1 LESFKDIL
9 TSIADWFKSRI
20 INPFYGAFVVAWLAL
35 NWRVALALA
44 SDAPFRVKVSYVDT
58 VLYPGPILPWIY
70 CFVLPLLSALSYILL
85 GPHVFRFL
93 ISYWRKQQGKTRV
106 KIKLDDG
113 LELISKEDAEALKQ
127 QVYDALLQKRY
138 VEKRSQDQIAEFLQ
152 EMERLQQQI
161 SDLKKSNSELHT
173 RTRERSDG
181 TSVMPDGLISLH
193 GISADLPE
201 RLLAA
206 LDRRGISREEVE
218 LLRIVGDFGP
228 IKEQSQVVSATN
240 FKFKNL
246 NDAYNMLRTFRLVHD
261 DPVNGYLITRAGKDV
276 VQWVDLLNKTIG

>member
-1 LESFKDIL
+1 MDAFKDIL
-9 TSIADWFKSRI
+9 TSFADWFKSRI

-44 SDAPFRVKVSYVDT
+44 SDVPFRDKVHYVDT

-70 CFVLPLLSALSYILL
+70 CLVLPLLSALSYIML

-138 VEKRSQDQIAEFLQ
+138 VERRSQDQIAEFLQ

-161 SDLKKSNSELHT
+161 SDLKKANSELHT
-173 RTRERSDG
+173 PNNG
-181 TSVMPDGLISLH
+181 HAGGIAVMADGLISLNQ
-193 GISADLPE
+193 IAADLPE

-206 LDRRGISREEVE
+206 LERRGISKEEAE
-218 LLRIVGDFGP
+218 LLRIIGDFGP
-228 IKEQSQVVSATN
+228 IKDQTQVTSATN

-246 NDAYNMLRTFRLVHD
+246 SGAYNMLRTFRLVYE
-261 DPVNGYLITRAGKDV
+261 DPVNGYMITQAGKDV
-276 VQWVDLLNKTIG
+276 VQWVDLLNKAIG